1 MDEKRQQG
9 RVDQRASLD
18 GDLEATLR
26 HGAAGDGGAGLGAI
40 EEQQASAAWQQ
51 ERALTRSLSCRVEHC
66 RKPPWYVIRM
76 PGGVRGELH
85 EGLPY
90 SIALPQRRQGV
101 DTGPSPGMTLRARA
115 DFTQAGES

>member
-26 HGAAGDGGAGLGAI
+26 HGATGDSGAGLGAI

-76 PGGVRGELH
+76 PGGVRGELR
-85 EGLPY
+85 EGLP
-90 SIALPQRRQGV
+90 
-101 DTGPSPGMTLRARA
+101 
-115 DFTQAGES
+115 